1 MRKTWID
8 LVVKNSKNYFYKTF
22 LINSPFDLK
31 ILALKQVEKTSEIDG
46 KN

>member
-1 MRKTWID
+1 MID
-8 LVVKNSKNYFYKTF
+8 LVVKNSKNHFYKTP